1 MTKNIAATFSDAL
14 NLAYFVLFDIVL
26 FSFRYSGYSV
36 PALVAILSTPEVPN
50 AKHNSDWHSKLSV
63 RLFGASSRA
72 RAYFLLGEETS
83 SDCD

>member
-1 MTKNIAATFSDAL
+1 MIKHCAATFPGAL
-14 NLAYFVLFDIVL
+14 NLAHLVLFDTVL

-63 RLFGASSRA
+63 RLFGASSA
-72 RAYFLLGEETS
+72 KSLF
-83 SDCD
+83 C